1 MAATHLFDLASQ
13 VALVTGGSRGLGR
26 AMAAALAQAGAS
38 LALCART
45 QGDLERARDEL
56 RAGGARV
63 ETFPMDVLDPASVQ
77 AAVDAALGA
86 FGRIDIL
93 VNDAGVNVRKPV
105 LELSPEEWDRVID
118 TNLRGYFLVTRAVVP
133 QMIARGRGK
142 VINVSSILGAVGLPN
157 QLAYAS
163 SKGGVV
169 QMTKVMALEWAR
181 QGVAVNAIAPTYFET
196 PLTEPL
202 RQDPERNRFI
212 VERTPMGRWGRP
224 EELAGTVVYL
234 ASRASDFV
242 TGQTIYVDGG
252 WTIW

>member
-1 MAATHLFDLASQ
+1 MADLFDLAGQ
-13 VALVTGGSRGLGR
+13 VALVTGGSRGLGK
-26 AMAAALAQAGAS
+26 AMAAALSRAGAT
-38 LALCART
+38 LALCARDP
-45 QGDLERARDEL
+45 GALASARDEL
-56 RAGGARV
+56 RAAGARAEV
-63 ETFPMDVLDPASVQ
+63 FPMDVCDPASVQ
-77 AAVDAALGA
+77 AAVDGALGA

-93 VNDAGVNVRKPV
+93 LNDAGVNVRKPV
-105 LELSPEEWDRVID
+105 LELSPEEWDRVLD
-118 TNLRGYFLVTRAVVP
+118 TNLRGYFLTARAVVP

-157 QLAYAS
+157 QLAYAA
-163 SKGGVV
+163 SKGGIV

-181 QGVAVNAIAPTYFET
+181 QGVNVNAIAPTYFET

-212 VERTPMGRWGRP
+212 VERTPMGRWGKP
-224 EELAGTVVYL
+224 EDLAGTVVFL